1 MSLKRLIPFAACALA
16 VAVVAARPAR
26 DDKPIDDEGFIRTW
40 LVAAPVPLGDTEPA
54 AALDKEFVKGEA
66 AMAPKEG
73 GKVKAGDK
81 ELTVKKLVAKDYF
94 FDFHDLITDRQ
105 ENCVGYAVCYVVA
118 EKETACTLKVGS
130 DDQCKVFLNGKEV
143 VKNTD
148 ARATE
153 KDQDQAAVT
162 LKAGS
167 NVLLFKVVQEGGEW
181 GGCARFVDKDDKPV
195 KGLTVRLTK

>member
-1 MSLKRLIPFAACALA
+1 MSLKRLVPLAACALA
-16 VAVVAARPAR
+16 VAVVAARP

-40 LVAAPVPLGDTEPA
+40 LIAAPVPLGDTEPA

-66 AMAPKEG
+66 DMAPTDG
-73 GKVKAGDK
+73 DKVKAGDK
-81 ELTVKKLVAKDYF
+81 ELTVKKLVAKEYF
-94 FDFHDLITDRQ
+94 FDFHEAITDRQ

-118 EKETACTLKVGS
+118 EKETACTLKIGS

-143 VKNTD
+143 IKNPD
-148 ARATE
+148 ARPTE
-153 KDQDQAAVT
+153 KDQNEAAVA

-181 GGCARFVDKDDKPV
+181 SGCARFVDKDDKPV